1 MFGMVYTTLL
11 QDRLCTLEYRQRD
24 EANKKDNMG
33 KIYILQE
40 MTIIGELSEPTYMV
54 V

>member
-1 MFGMVYTTLL
+1 MLSMFAWFNYKIV
-11 QDRLCTLEYRQRD
+11 CTLEYRQRD